1 MLPIISVKELSAI
14 AGQPGVIIVDTRSEL
29 GQPEAGRLAYAA
41 GHIPGAR
48 FADADT
54 VVCGFKTGT
63 NGRHPMP
70 SMAVFC
76 ERMRA
81 LGISRE
87 SRVIVY
93 DGGSASFAAR
103 LWFSLR
109 AAGLA
114 SVQVLD
120 GGFDAWTQQGM
131 PVSQEVPSFSEGN
144 FTAGTPLEVIVRVDR
159 VEANVLSHSFL
170 LVDARAHERYL
181 GQSESIDP
189 KAGHI
194 PGAVNRPCSENMENG
209 VFKSPEELARAF
221 APIVQKA
228 AGRPIVNYCGSGITA
243 CNNHLA
249 MRIAGL
255 EPAGVYIGSWSEWC
269 ADPKHEIALGEEE

>member
-1 MLPIISVKELSAI
+1 MLPIISVKELAAI
-14 AGQPGVIIVDTRSEL
+14 AAQPNVIIIDTRSEL
-29 GQPEAGRLAYAA
+29 GDPDAGRNAYGA

-54 VVCGFKTGT
+54 VVCGFKTGK

-70 SMAVFC
+70 LMPVFC

-81 LGISRE
+81 LGINTE
-87 SRVIVY
+87 SRIVTY

-103 LWFSLR
+103 LWFTLR
-109 AAGLA
+109 AAGHA
-114 SVQVLD
+114 NVQVLD
-120 GGFDAWTQQGM
+120 GGFDAWAAAGL
-131 PVSQEVPSFSEGN
+131 PISKEVPAPAAGDFS
-144 FTAGTPLEVIVRVDR
+144 ARDPLEVIVRVDR

-170 LVDARAHERYL
+170 MVDARAHERYL
-181 GQSESIDP
+181 GLTEPIDP

-194 PGAVNRPCSENMENG
+194 PGAFNRPCSENLEKG
-209 VFKSPEELARAF
+209 FFKSPSELAREFEPAL
-221 APIVQKA
+221 QKA

-243 CNNHLA
+243 CTNHLA

-255 EPAGVYIGSWSEWC
+255 EPAGLYVGSWSEWC
-269 ADPKHEIALGEEE
+269 ADPKHEIATGEEE